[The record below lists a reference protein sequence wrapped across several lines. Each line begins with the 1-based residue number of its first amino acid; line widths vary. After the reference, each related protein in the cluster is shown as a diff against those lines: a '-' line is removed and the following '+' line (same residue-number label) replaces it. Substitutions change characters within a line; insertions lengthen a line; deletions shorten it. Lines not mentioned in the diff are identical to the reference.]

1 MIDSST
7 LSRIVSYSVGK
18 FVLVC
23 CADSSVHLGL
33 LVPSDLAKKTSFF
46 EVDNDLGFS
55 FDDLGVY
62 SDQML
67 FIFTLESELL
77 SIPYDQ
83 VDRVITFTGSCI
95 DSHNKFY
102 VEPNEFLNEFKLYM
116 SV

>member
-1 MIDSST
+1 MVSPSC
-7 LSRIVSYSVGK
+7 LSGIVSSSLGK
-18 FVLVC
+18 FVLVSC
-23 CADSSVHLGL
+23 IDSSVHLGL

-46 EVDNDLGFS
+46 KVENDFGFS
-55 FDDLGVY
+55 LDDLGVY

-67 FIFTLESELL
+67 FIFTLESVLI

-95 DSHNKFY
+95 DHYNKFY